1 MKALLDENLDPRL
14 KNHIN
19 SDELTIEIFSI
30 KDMKWLGLKNGELLT
45 QAIKERFDI
54 FISADRQ
61 LKHQQNLPAYNI
73 NVIVFKLVKNNFPNQ
88 LLKIP
93 ELIKIA
99 EKISFDKINT
109 GYFEI

>member
-19 SDELTIEIFSI
+19 SDKLTIEIFTV
-30 KDMKWLGLKNGELLT
+30 KDMKWLGLKNGELIT
-45 QAIKERFDI
+45 KAIKERFDI
-54 FISADRQ
+54 FISADLQ

-73 NVIVFKLVKNNFPNQ
+73 NVIVLKLVKNNFPNQ

-93 ELIKIA
+93 ELIQKV
-99 EKISFDKINT
+99 ENISFDKNNI